1 MAHEKGTNTMA
12 NRILTFGIGLGRLI
26 LSLTFMFS
34 GFVKAVDPM
43 GTQYKLADYAEAM
56 GQAGAFPDWMLLG
69 GSITLSMAEFVLG
82 TMLLLAIS
90 RRIVTKLILAVMAVM
105 TCLTVWLYVADPVE
119 DCGCFGDAIVLTNG
133 ESLLKNVVL
142 LLIAA
147 LLAWRPLSMKP
158 LMSVR
163 TRWIVY
169 YVTTVFIL
177 GISAYSLYYLP
188 IIDFRP
194 YKVGNNIPSLMEM
207 PPGAEEP
214 QYETTFILEKN
225 GRRQEFTLENYPD
238 STWQFIDSRT
248 KLTKQGY
255 VPPIHDFEI
264 EEIETGDDLTEK
276 ILSDKGYTLLL
287 ISPHLEK
294 ADDSNFGEI
303 DRLYERALENGIPFY
318 CLTASGRKGIDH
330 WREITGAEYPFCHT
344 DETTLKTIIRS
355 NPGLMLLKG
364 GTVMGKWSHNDLPK
378 YENLKL
384 N

>member
-1 MAHEKGTNTMA
+1 MA

-255 VPPIHDFEI
+255 VPP
-264 EEIETGDDLTEK
+264 
-276 ILSDKGYTLLL
+276 
-287 ISPHLEK
+287 
-294 ADDSNFGEI
+294 
-303 DRLYERALENGIPFY
+303 R
-318 CLTASGRKGIDH
+318 
-330 WREITGAEYPFCHT
+330 
-344 DETTLKTIIRS
+344 
-355 NPGLMLLKG
+355 
-364 GTVMGKWSHNDLPK
+364 
-378 YENLKL
+378 
-384 N
+384 